1 MGYFSA
7 KQVFLSIPMIIFIG
21 MLFACVNDINEVNE
35 LTSKNILPL
44 ETAQN
49 VEVIYSDSGQ
59 AKMQLNAPRLDRY
72 SGDKSYVEFFEGV
85 KVVFFDSLMHVQSQL
100 TANYAVHRE
109 AENIM
114 EAKKDVVVINEKGEK
129 LNTEH
134 LIWNKATE
142 LIYTEEF
149 VKITTAEEVIM
160 GEGMEADQHF
170 TKYKIK
176 KIKGTISI
184 NNDDENN

>member
-1 MGYFSA
+1 MVCFHA
-7 KQVFLSIPMIIFIG
+7 KQFFPGITILIIIG
-21 MLFACVNDINEVNE
+21 MLFACENDINEVKE
-35 LTSKNILPL
+35 LTSKEHLPL
-44 ETAQN
+44 ESARN

-59 AKMQLNAPRLDRY
+59 AKMQLNAPQLDRY
-72 SGDKSYVEFFEGV
+72 SGDKPYAEFPEGV
-85 KVVFFDSLMHVQSQL
+85 KVVFFDSLMQVQSQL
-100 TANYAVHRE
+100 TSNYAIHRE
-109 AENIM
+109 AEDMM

-134 LIWNKATE
+134 LIWNKAKE
-142 LIYTEEF
+142 MIYTEEF
-149 VKITTAEEVIM
+149 VKITTADEVIM

-184 NNDDENN
+184 NNEDEDN